1 MAIKA
6 IMVLGCGVTP
16 EGEPS
21 DSAQS
26 SVRLALEKFEQTK
39 PNWLIMSGGF
49 SHRADFRPM
58 ISEAQAMKDY
68 AVSLGAPSE
77 QILTEAESKNTL
89 ENALFTKLNLLI
101 PLNIR
106 TIVVIAGPG
115 HTQKRLEYIFD
126 KVMSKDYACEF
137 VMHLG
142 PDSPQ
147 KLQREQKSLD
157 KLRTRFDDIADGDT
171 TALYHRLR
179 ELHAGRLRD

>member
-1 MAIKA
+1 MNVEAIL
-6 IMVLGCGVTP
+6 VLGCGVTP
-16 EGEPS
+16 AGEPS
-21 DSAQS
+21 DSARA
-26 SVRLALEKFEQTK
+26 SVRLGLEQFQRLK

-49 SHRADFRPM
+49 SHRADFRPV

-68 AVSLGAPSE
+68 AVSLAAPAK
-77 QILTEAESKNTL
+77 QVLTEAESKNTL

-115 HTQKRLEYIFD
+115 HTQKRLKYIFG
-126 KVMSKDYACEF
+126 KVMGEDYTCEF
-137 VMHLG
+137 VMHPG

-147 KLQREQKSLD
+147 KLQREQRSLE
-157 KLRTRFDDIADGDT
+157 KLRSGFDDIADGDT
-171 TALYHRLR
+171 LALYHRLR